1 MKKIITI
8 IFMCIL
14 SVSCYA
20 AGIEK
25 GKFVIEGK
33 ISGIADGT
41 NITLNLSGIHAPDKL
56 VEKTPIRGGYFKF
69 AGAVG
74 EHNCYSVGVEG
85 SYGACLFLVDNA
97 VITLEGNVT
106 SKMRNGNLIYDFD
119 DVEVRGSELNN
130 LFVQRNPRSALNLKY
145 EAIHAKYDGLVN
157 EMNKTKAAGD
167 TVTFAKMKAGD
178 EYKAYLAADAEF
190 FREVESSFTNMIL
203 AHKDSWWGPFL
214 MLQFNTY
221 FDKKSES
228 VFNAMSRE
236 AQESYYGKLVK
247 KELFPDRFIG
257 KPAPTFTVTY
267 GGPFAGSKAGAS
279 VTLSE
284 LIAGKKY
291 IIIDFWASWCNP
303 CRKEIP
309 NLKAIYTKFADKGLE
324 IISISIDKKEADWV
338 KAMQQEQLLWPS
350 FIDPQGTIFDKYL
363 GKVIPTMFILD
374 STGKVLYDDL
384 RGEDLAKK
392 LEEIF

>member
-8 IFMCIL
+8 LFICIFSI
-14 SVSCYA
+14 SCYA
-20 AGIEK
+20 TGIEK

-33 ISGIADGT
+33 ISGIPDGT
-41 NITLNLSGIHAPDKL
+41 NITLSLSGTHAPDKL
-56 VEKTPIRGGYFKF
+56 VEKVPIRDGYFKF
-69 AGAVG
+69 AGALG

-85 SYGACLFLVDNA
+85 SYGRCLFLADNA
-97 VITLEGNVT
+97 VITLEGSVT
-106 SKMRNGNLIYDFD
+106 SKMRDENLIYNFD
-119 DVEVRGSELNN
+119 DVTVKGSALNN
-130 LFVQRNPRSALNLKY
+130 LFVQRNPRPALNLKY
-145 EAIHAKYDGLVN
+145 EAMHAKYDDLAN
-157 EMNKTKAAGD
+157 KMNKAQAAGD
-167 TVTFAKMKAGD
+167 TVAFAKMKAGE

-190 FREVESSFTNMIL
+190 FKEVESSFTNMIL

-214 MLQFNTY
+214 MLQFNSY
-221 FDKKSES
+221 FTKESEPL
-228 VFNAMSRE
+228 FNAMSKD

-247 KELFPDRFIG
+247 KELFPNRFIG
-257 KPAPTFTVTY
+257 KPAPSFAVTY
-267 GGPFAGSKAGAS
+267 SGPFAGSKTGSAT
-279 VTLSE
+279 TLAE

-338 KAMQQEQLLWPS
+338 KAMEQEQLPWPS
-350 FIDPQGTIFDKYL
+350 FIDPSGMIFDKYL
-363 GKVIPTMFILD
+363 GKVVPTMFILD

-384 RGEDLAKK
+384 RGEGLAKK
-392 LEEIF
+392 LDEIF

>member
-8 IFMCIL
+8 ILICIL
-14 SVSCYA
+14 SISCYA

-33 ISGIADGT
+33 ISGIPDGA
-41 NITLNLSGIHAPDKL
+41 NITLNLSGTHAPDKL
-56 VEKTPIRGGYFKF
+56 VEKVPIREGYFKF
-69 AGAVG
+69 AVALG

-85 SYGACLFLVDNA
+85 NYGRCLFLADNT
-97 VITLEGNVT
+97 VITLQGSVT
-106 SKMRNGNLIYDFD
+106 SEMRDENLIYNFD
-119 DVEVRGSELNN
+119 GVTVKGSALND
-130 LFVQRNPRSALNLKY
+130 LFVQKNLRPALNLKHK
-145 EAIHAKYDGLVN
+145 AIRTKYDGLVTK
-157 EMNKTKAAGD
+157 MNKAKEVGD
-167 TVTFAKMKAGD
+167 TVAFAKMKAGD

-190 FREVESSFTNMIL
+190 FKEVASSFTNMIL
-203 AHKDSWWGPFL
+203 ANKDSWWGPFL

-221 FDKKSES
+221 FTKESEP
-228 VFNAMSRE
+228 VFNAMSKE

-257 KPAPTFTVTY
+257 KQAPAFAVTY
-267 GGPFAGSKAGAS
+267 SGPFAGSKAGS
-279 VTLSE
+279 TITLAD
-284 LIAGKKY
+284 LIVGKKY

-324 IISISIDKKEADWV
+324 IISISIDKKETDWV
-338 KAMQQEQLLWPS
+338 KAMQQEQLPWPS
-350 FIDPQGTIFDKYL
+350 FVDSSGMIFNKYL
-363 GKVIPTMFILD
+363 GKVVPTMFILN

-384 RGEDLAKK
+384 RGEGLAKK
-392 LEEIF
+392 LDAIF